1 MTDEEIN
8 NNITAFTQIAYKL
21 EQTYHQA
28 ITGNQKPNWQDL
40 SAEDRK
46 HITDRAIFYL
56 TDPNAVV
63 SSLHE
68 GWVHAKYKDGWTYGE
83 KFSEEKKQHPLLIS
97 YAALPLTRKVSDT
110 LFMQTIQ
117 TLSRLL

>member
-1 MTDEEIN
+1 MTDEEIQ

-21 EQTYHQA
+21 DQAYEQATS
-28 ITGNQKPNWQDL
+28 GKQKPNWNTL
-40 SAEDRK
+40 SEEDRG
-46 HITDRAIFYL
+46 HIIDRAVYYL
-56 TDPNAVV
+56 TDKSAVV

-68 GWVHAKYKDGWTYGE
+68 RWIHAKYNEGWTYAPTFDE
-83 KFSEEKKQHPLLIS
+83 AKKHHPLLIS
-97 YAALPLTRKVSDT
+97 YADLPLTRRVGDL